1 MLLAVLHWLLFSLID
16 GQAEV
21 PQKCIIIEKKERL
34 IAPNCGIFSNKSLVK
49 CGSEAADDY
58 GNKGECIQKRD
69 EIICSCEGQCE
80 DFMTVEKR
88 PRFLWDAC
96 YQYDESI
103 LPRPVTVPSF
113 EEHIKNISTNT
124 SARTSYGT
132 SSARTSYETS
142 SAPTSYETS
151 SARTRYGSDRTTYFR
166 NPEFIEKIYIEEDWE
181 LYSQLEPG
189 EGKNLQDA
197 LALNVHLSDHFT
209 SRMQME
215 LFELPTFLLMSVILF
230 WIFVCGLILLKSLH
244 FSTMV
249 IMGIPLDEE

>member
-1 MLLAVLHWLLFSLID
+1 M
-16 GQAEV
+16 
-21 PQKCIIIEKKERL
+21 
-34 IAPNCGIFSNKSLVK
+34 
-49 CGSEAADDY
+49 
-58 GNKGECIQKRD
+58 
-69 EIICSCEGQCE
+69 
-80 DFMTVEKR
+80 
-88 PRFLWDAC
+88 FLWDTC
-96 YQYDESI
+96 YQQAESV
-103 LPRPVTVPSF
+103 LPDPVTVASF
-113 EEHIKNISTNT
+113 EEHKKEFSD
-124 SARTSYGT
+124 S
-132 SSARTSYETS
+132 SSARTSYETT

-151 SARTRYGSDRTTYFR
+151 SARTRYRYGSDRTTYFR
-166 NPEFIEKIYIEEDWE
+166 NPEFVEKIYIEEDWE

-215 LFELPTFLLMSVILF
+215 LFELPPFLLMSAILF